1 MKLFPVFI
9 LLIVSSIAN
18 SQVTVAK
25 IFGDNMVLQRHTNIP
40 VWGFAKPNELIE
52 VQFNQQKLQT
62 KTDVKGQWMVKLKPE
77 TAGGPFELVVKGE
90 NTVVVKNI
98 LVGEVWLCSGQSNM
112 ELMVGQSDHAKT
124 EIENASNYPNIRHIK
139 IPKEINS
146 APNQDI
152 SSGNWEVCS
161 ASTAG
166 NFTGVGYFFAKEL
179 YDNLQIPI
187 GLINASWGGSVIET
201 WISREGFENSDDFKH
216 LIATMPKTSLDS
228 LSNLKKAT
236 AQQRIET
243 MQNAKFSTANVESY
257 KDLDLDD
264 SKWHSMNAPEAWE
277 TQELGEFDGVVWLR
291 KHVTLLEEA
300 INTDIL
306 LEIPAIDDEDITY
319 VNGVKV
325 GETVGWDLK
334 RNYNIKAGTLK
345 VGDNVIAIR
354 VVDNGGGGGIYGDA
368 SKLKLHIGKKSMPL
382 GGNWKYQV
390 ESVFDGINFND
401 YPSLCYNAMIHPLIP
416 YAFQGVI
423 WYQGESNIGR
433 AYQYRKAFPLLIN
446 DWRKKW
452 NRGTFPFYYVQLATF
467 NSEGDSNTGC
477 SWAELREAQT
487 WALKLPNTGMVV
499 TTDVG
504 NPNDIHPTN
513 KQTVGQR
520 LSAIALNNVY
530 KKPMVCSGPTY
541 KSMEITKNKSMI
553 YFEDLGSGLVSA
565 NKNSTINGFEIAG
578 ADQVFYQAKA
588 SIKEDKVL
596 VFSKKVKKPVAV
608 RYNWLG
614 NASKGNLFNKE
625 GFPAAPF
632 RTDDWKT
639 MTKGVEYKF

>member
-1 MKLFPVFI
+1 
-9 LLIVSSIAN
+9 
-18 SQVTVAK
+18 
-25 IFGDNMVLQRHTNIP
+25 
-40 VWGFAKPNELIE
+40 
-52 VQFNQQKLQT
+52 
-62 KTDVKGQWMVKLKPE
+62 
-77 TAGGPFELVVKGE
+77 
-90 NTVVVKNI
+90 
-98 LVGEVWLCSGQSNM
+98 
-112 ELMVGQSDHAKT
+112 
-124 EIENASNYPNIRHIK
+124 
-139 IPKEINS
+139 
-146 APNQDI
+146 
-152 SSGNWEVCS
+152 
-161 ASTAG
+161 
-166 NFTGVGYFFAKEL
+166 
-179 YDNLQIPI
+179 
-187 GLINASWGGSVIET
+187 
-201 WISREGFENSDDFKH
+201 
-216 LIATMPKTSLDS
+216 
-228 LSNLKKAT
+228 
-236 AQQRIET
+236 
-243 MQNAKFSTANVESY
+243 
-257 KDLDLDD
+257 
-264 SKWHSMNAPEAWE
+264 
-277 TQELGEFDGVVWLR
+277 
-291 KHVTLLEEA
+291 
-300 INTDIL
+300 
-306 LEIPAIDDEDITY
+306 
-319 VNGVKV
+319 
-325 GETVGWDLK
+325 
-334 RNYNIKAGTLK
+334 
-345 VGDNVIAIR
+345 
-354 VVDNGGGGGIYGDA
+354 
-368 SKLKLHIGKKSMPL
+368 
-382 GGNWKYQV
+382 
-390 ESVFDGINFND
+390 
-401 YPSLCYNAMIHPLIP
+401 MIHPLIP

-639 MTKGVEYKF
+639 MTKAVEYKF